1 LIEGHPQFVI
11 NPLLNDTDFQAAIEI
26 SSVAISMT
34 GCKKFDRTG
43 PALQSIVQRI
53 RHHDGENGISTNTEL
68 ESTVGVRGRKYA
80 VRDHEAGVMMV
91 CCTSA

>member
-1 LIEGHPQFVI
+1 LVEGHPQFVI

-34 GCKKFDRTG
+34 GCKKIDRTG

-53 RHHDGENGISTNTEL
+53 RHHDGENGISTKTQNWNRRLVFAAENTRFATTEQ
-68 ESTVGVRGRKYA
+68 A
-80 VRDHEAGVMMV
+80 
-91 CCTSA
+91 